1 MQMRGAMRKVI
12 ILAALLVLAV
22 SGPAR
27 ANSHVDLVCQ
37 EIDGTISELIKYA
50 PKGTGLVNRV
60 RAWFENLY
68 AIFGDFFFEGGGEL
82 TEVLRAVNGIDFYHS
97 QLYFEL
103 MTILNVEGE
112 VVEDML
118 PSKFYRPVKYIIQ
131 LEGYKKLLIDPQC
144 KRYQRG

>member
-1 MQMRGAMRKVI
+1 MKSI
-12 ILAALLVLAV
+12 ILAALVVLLAV
-22 SGPAR
+22 GRPVW
-27 ANSHVDLVCQ
+27 ANSHVDIVCQ
-37 EIDGTISELIKYA
+37 EVEGTISELIKFA
-50 PKGTGLVNRV
+50 PNGTGLVNRI

-68 AIFGDFFFEGGGEL
+68 AIFGDLFLGGGEL
-82 TEVLRAVNGIDFYHS
+82 TEVLRAVNGIDFFHS

-118 PSKFYRPVKYIIQ
+118 PSKFNQPATYIIM
-131 LEGYKKLLIDPQC
+131 LKGYREMLIEPRC